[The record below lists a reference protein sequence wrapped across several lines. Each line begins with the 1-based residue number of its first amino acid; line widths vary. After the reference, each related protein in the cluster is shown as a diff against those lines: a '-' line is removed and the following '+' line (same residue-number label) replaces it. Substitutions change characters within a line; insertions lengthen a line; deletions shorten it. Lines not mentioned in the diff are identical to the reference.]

1 MNSSNIRQ
9 LLFNHFEGRS
19 TPLQIEILK
28 KWLAVPA
35 NQELYYNYLQEWER
49 LNPLVVTES
58 PAAYR
63 RFLEKRE
70 NSLPVA
76 GPEEEKPRR
85 IGMISY
91 LAAGCLAIVLCSLAY
106 LTHPH
111 WNRRTVVAGAGE
123 TLSLRLPDSSR
134 VVLHANASL
143 VAPRFNFLPFDRK
156 VKLLSGEAEFSVVR
170 RSDHRQFTVE
180 LADSL
185 RIRVLGTEFTVRQSS
200 RATRVKL
207 DEGRVVL
214 DYPDGSGTGKA
225 SLIPGEQ
232 IVYWH
237 DTFRVQKIPPNGV
250 IDGKEKEWVLTDV
263 PLEKLAKKIEQEFNV
278 KILIA
283 DPKHGTLIL
292 NGIVPTGSLDLL
304 LESLAATLD
313 LEISRDG
320 SQIRIM

>member
-35 NQELYYNYLQEWER
+35 NQELYYNYLQEWEHQ
-49 LNPLVVTES
+49 NPQVVTES

-63 RFLEKRE
+63 LFLEKRE
-70 NSLPVA
+70 HAQPVA
-76 GPEEEKPRR
+76 GAKEERTRR
-85 IGMISY
+85 IGVRSY
-91 LAAGCLAIVLCSLAY
+91 LAAGCLAVILCSFAY

-111 WNRRTVVAGAGE
+111 WNRRTVVTGAGE
-123 TLSLRLPDSSR
+123 TVSLQLPDRSR
-134 VVLHANASL
+134 IVLHANASL
-143 VAPRFNFLPFDRK
+143 VVPRFNFLPFDRK
-156 VKLLSGEAEFSVVR
+156 VKLLRGEAEFSVVH
-170 RSDHRQFTVE
+170 RSDHRVFTVE

-185 RIRVLGTEFTVRQSS
+185 CIRVLGTEFTVRQSN
-200 RATRVKL
+200 RVTRVRL

-214 DYPDGSGTGKA
+214 DYPDGNGTREV
-225 SLIPGEQ
+225 SLVPGEQ

-237 DTFRVQKIPPNGV
+237 DTFRMQKIPPKGI

-263 PLEKLAKKIEQEFNV
+263 PLDKLVKKIEQEFDV
-278 KILIA
+278 KILIEN
-283 DPKHGTLIL
+283 PRHETLIL
-292 NGIVPTGSLDLL
+292 NGIVPIGSLDLL

-313 LEISRDG
+313 LEISREG
-320 SQIRIM
+320 PQIRIM